1 MTQSAPNTKALTS
14 RGGGG
19 QSVCVVPRPLASPRG
34 QWDRL
39 GRARGWPLELQKRVK
54 REEAADAGSAAL
66 SCLSVSPA
74 PPLCQSPRASM
85 SSAHFNRG
93 PAYGLSAEVK
103 NKVRLEG
110 TDCLGWTLTHSGQI
124 QLPELPPTWVT

>member
-14 RGGGG
+14 GGGGG
-19 QSVCVVPRPLASPRG
+19 QSMCGVPRLLASPRG

-39 GRARGWPLELQKRVK
+39 GRVQGWLLELQKRVR
-54 REEAADAGSAAL
+54 REDGADGGSAAFAL
-66 SCLSVSPA
+66 VLGTFA
-74 PPLCQSPRASM
+74 LAEPPASM

-110 TDCLGWTLTHSGQI
+110 LTDTLPGQS
-124 QLPELPPTWVT
+124 PVP

>member
-19 QSVCVVPRPLASPRG
+19 QSVCMVPRPLASPGG

-66 SCLSVSPA
+66 SCLLVSVTGT
-74 PPLCQSPRASM
+74 
-85 SSAHFNRG
+85 SA
-93 PAYGLSAEVK
+93 
-103 NKVRLEG
+103 
-110 TDCLGWTLTHSGQI
+110 
-124 QLPELPPTWVT
+124 LPEPPGQHVFCTFQSRSCLWPVC